1 MKIGNR
7 DFDFTTQPYIMGILN
22 VTPDSFSDGGR
33 YNNVQAAVDHAVQ
46 MVEEGADIIDIG
58 AESTRPG
65 HVAISAV
72 EETARLL
79 PALRAVRQAVDVPI
93 SVDTYRASVAAQAL
107 ANGADMINDIWGLT
121 FDEALSGIVA
131 HAGCPICIM
140 HNRKED
146 TYGTFLPEWMD
157 DMRDRIRLAKEAGI
171 KDEAIII
178 DPGIGFAKHFSEDSA
193 AMRHLHE
200 FCDLG
205 YPVLLGVSRKRLI
218 GTLTGQ
224 PVDERD
230 EGTAALSVYGYLA
243 GARIFRVHN
252 VALNRRMLDAVWH
265 LKETAHD

>member
-7 DFDFTTQPYIMGILN
+7 EFDFTENAYVMGILN

-33 YNNVQAAVDHAVQ
+33 YNSVDAAVAHAVQ
-46 MVEEGADIIDIG
+46 MVEDGADIIDIG

-65 HVAISAV
+65 HTHISAID
-72 EETARLL
+72 ETARLL
-79 PALRAVRQAVDVPI
+79 PALRAVRKAVNVPI
-93 SVDTYRASVAAQAL
+93 SVDTYRASVAAEAL

-121 FDEALSGIVA
+121 YDKALPGVLA
-131 HAGCPICIM
+131 HSGCPVCIM

-146 TYGTFLPEWMD
+146 TYRNFFPEWLD
-157 DMRDRIRLAKEAGI
+157 EMRDRIHLAKDGGI
-171 KDEAIII
+171 RDESIII
-178 DPGIGFAKHFSEDSA
+178 DPGIGFAKHFPEDTSA
-193 AMRHLHE
+193 MLHLSD

-218 GTLTGQ
+218 GSLTGL

-230 EGTAALSVYGYLA
+230 EGTAAINVYGYLA

-252 VALNRRMLDAVWH
+252 VRTNRRMLDAVAH
-265 LKETAHD
+265 LKDTTHE